1 MITLPPESPIIG
13 MQAGGKNPIHIA
25 DSQLRESLNHWP
37 SRQHFGIALL
47 MTYDFAGGL
56 IGAISEVVWKAAG

>member
-1 MITLPPESPIIG
+1 